1 MYLQKTQP
9 AWSDGAPM
17 QPGDEIE
24 VSYPDIH
31 PIPHRGLIY
40 RLTEGP
46 FGVTGIEVV
55 HNSKQPGVCVVS
67 WNDFAQ
73 GQRVRLLRRPS
84 SSEHRQAILARA
96 TANIGHP
103 YNAAQANCEHF
114 TDFCYNGVQGE
125 SPTLQKG
132 VLVAALGLVAV
143 FTLAGDHD

>member
-1 MYLQKTQP
+1 
-9 AWSDGAPM
+9 M

>member
-1 MYLQKTQP
+1 
-9 AWSDGAPM
+9 M
-17 QPGDEIE
+17 QPGDELE

-40 RLTEGP
+40 RINGP
-46 FGVTGIEVV
+46 SLADIEVV

-73 GQRVRLLRRPS
+73 GQQVRLLRRPS
-84 SSEHRQAILARA
+84 SPEHQQAILARA
-96 TANIGHP
+96 TTNIGHP

-114 TDFCYNGVQGE
+114 TDFCYNGVQGQ

-132 VLVAALGLVAV
+132 VLVAALGVVAMV
-143 FTLAGDHD
+143 AIAGDHD